1 MFNLI
6 VRSVPWNTGN
16 ETMPVERVFEYTDDH
31 VAAQFKENG
40 ILVLDRLIRLPCL
53 FMQEGIGDE
62 LAYVGSVIRARIAN
76 REVAF
81 EYTLDA
87 DIPPLQNSM
96 IYANRNPLRQA
107 RRELPRHGD
116 ARLNAPVAAG
126 L

>member
-1 MFNLI
+1 
-6 VRSVPWNTGN
+6 
-16 ETMPVERVFEYTDDH
+16 MPVERVFEYTDDH